1 MKVGD
6 LVRTRKGNLAIVL
19 DRVLIAQILYVDLR
33 FLKTGLVRTGF
44 SAWQCEV
51 ISVSG

>member
-19 DRVLIAQILYVDLR
+19 DRVLIANILYIDLR

-51 ISVSG
+51 ISASR